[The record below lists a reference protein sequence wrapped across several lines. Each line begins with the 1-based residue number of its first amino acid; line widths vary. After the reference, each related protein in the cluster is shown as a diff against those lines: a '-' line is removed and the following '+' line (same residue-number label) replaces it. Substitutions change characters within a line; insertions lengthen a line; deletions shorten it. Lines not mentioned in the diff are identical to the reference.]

1 MNLNCIIVDDE
12 PLAVQVIK
20 SYLAQIKSMHLVATF
35 NSAIDTVDYLRDHK
49 VDLIFLDI
57 NMPILDGMSF
67 IKSID
72 QKPMIIITTAYT
84 EYAVESY
91 KLEVLDYLV
100 KPIPFPRFL
109 QAVNKAL
116 DHQKILNRASVPDK
130 EHLFLKIDNKKM
142 KKVYLDDILVI
153 ESLKDYIKIKTS
165 SERYIIHQTL
175 SSFTESLPAHKF
187 IRIHRS
193 YTIAIDKVEALEGNT
208 VEINGIKYTIG
219 RSYIEEVKETILQ

>member
-1 MNLNCIIVDDE
+1 MSLNCVIVDDE
-12 PLAVQVIK
+12 PLAVQIIRN
-20 SYLAQIKSMHLVATF
+20 YLTQIKNVNLVATF
-35 NSAIDTVDYLRDHK
+35 NSAIDTIDYLRDHK

-57 NMPILDGMSF
+57 NMPILDGMNF
-67 IKSID
+67 IRSID

-109 QAVNKAL
+109 QGVNKAL
-116 DHQKILNRASVPDK
+116 DHKKFLSPTSVPEK

-153 ESLKDYIKIKTS
+153 ESLKDYIKINTK

-175 SSFTESLPAHKF
+175 SRFTDSLPSHRF
-187 IRIHRS
+187 LRIHRS
-193 YTIAIDKVEALEGNT
+193 FTIAIDKVDAVEGNT
-208 VEINGIKYTIG
+208 VEIKGTKYTIG
-219 RSYIEEVKETILQ
+219 RSYIDQVKNIILQ